1 MQAKTTV
8 ITLIISL
15 CLLLSACAES
25 VPGAMPEPMGK
36 TVVITPAIKGNSASL
51 DVGDILEIQI
61 PTIPTQG
68 FEWQVQNLD
77 TNILL
82 QEGIAVYTEDTY
94 PISAGGVTTLRFK
107 AVGSGKTNL
116 SLLYVNTPSGETP
129 SMSKQSF
136 GMPVEVN

>member
-1 MQAKTTV
+1 MTKTTQFL
-8 ITLIISL
+8 TLMTAV
-15 CLLLSACAES
+15 CLLLSACAEAA
-25 VPGAMPEPMGK
+25 PGIEAEPTGQ
-36 TVVITPAIKGNSASL
+36 TLVITPAIKGNSANL
-51 DVGDILEIQI
+51 NVGDILEVQI
-61 PTIPTQG
+61 PTIPTEG

-94 PISAGGVTTLRFK
+94 PISAGGITTLRFK